1 LNFYI
6 LEIAGPRFLSKIRNK
21 TSHKISI
28 LPQPLYNLHY
38 LYYDENIRTKHM
50 LTGIWGKEMI
60 DLINSNFIKDN
71 KDGNLIKRDYFKTN
85 YELFKNVNI
94 DEFDFKRNYLAN

>member
-1 LNFYI
+1 
-6 LEIAGPRFLSKIRNK
+6 
-21 TSHKISI
+21 
-28 LPQPLYNLHY
+28 
-38 LYYDENIRTKHM
+38 M